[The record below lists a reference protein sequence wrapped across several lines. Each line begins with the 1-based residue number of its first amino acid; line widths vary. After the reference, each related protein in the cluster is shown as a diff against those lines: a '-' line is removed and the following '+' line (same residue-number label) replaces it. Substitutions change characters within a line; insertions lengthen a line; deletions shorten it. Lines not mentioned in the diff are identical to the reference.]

1 MKLIEL
7 LKDSNSKAMCEAVV
21 KWVGKSPARFK
32 ELVSHVM
39 GKDKLLMQRAVYPMS
54 FAIEKNP
61 SFIEP
66 HYKALLQQMQTPGL
80 HEAVRRNI
88 IRALEYVQVPEA
100 WQGELM
106 DCCFRFI
113 TDPKEKPAVKASC
126 LTVLSKLA
134 KEYPEIIPEIKLI
147 MEENW
152 DRETAAFRARA
163 RKSFKM

>member
-61 SFIEP
+61 SFIDD
-66 HYKALLQQMQTPGL
+66 
-80 HEAVRRNI
+80 V
-88 IRALEYVQVPEA
+88 
-100 WQGELM
+100 
-106 DCCFRFI
+106 DCLC
-113 TDPKEKPAVKASC
+113 E
-126 LTVLSKLA
+126 
-134 KEYPEIIPEIKLI
+134 
-147 MEENW
+147 
-152 DRETAAFRARA
+152 
-163 RKSFKM
+163 